1 MSGPWLGRSVVARGY
16 GTWDGRAMPEM
27 RLQEEQA
34 AFEAQLDSLFGAHAN
49 EYVLFKGG
57 KPVAFF
63 PDHSTAYAAALE
75 RFGVDATFLIAQV
88 RKTVPLPV
96 SLSWEAGVLVG

>member
-1 MSGPWLGRSVVARGY
+1 MAEL
-16 GTWDGRAMPEM
+16 T
-27 RLQEEQA
+27 LQEEQA
-34 AFEAQLDSLFGAHAN
+34 AFEAQLDGLLAEHAN
-49 EYVLFKGG
+49 QYVLFKGG
-57 KPVAFF
+57 QPVAFF

-88 RKTVPLPV
+88 RKTVPQPV